1 MATDATE
8 GTAAR
13 RGTNATVEGG
23 RRRRAP
29 MPMNTPTPPMDAG
42 ANDGSG
48 EAPRYITIQHTSGTD
63 DNEVAAASML
73 TRSPMAAANANE

>member
-1 MATDATE
+1 
-8 GTAAR
+8 
-13 RGTNATVEGG
+13 
-23 RRRRAP
+23 
-29 MPMNTPTPPMDAG
+29 MDAG